1 MISQSKT
8 FKQNMLKHNCMVLN
22 YERLFCKSNPIFFN
36 FIELHSTSKV
46 TDFNARPQFPEVKE
60 NNVTSSDV
68 YNHLNLRAQCLN
80 MSLYHSGTADTCR
93 DPLPC
98 SRGNRLPPPIRMRK
112 VFTLAGINLIRLVK
126 TTKRGLEELLNIALK

>member
-1 MISQSKT
+1 MKDCFAKVIR
-8 FKQNMLKHNCMVLN
+8 FFLK
-22 YERLFCKSNPIFFN
+22 

-46 TDFNARPQFPEVKE
+46 TDFNARTQFPEVEE
-60 NNVTSSDV
+60 NNMISSDV